1 MQRLL
6 MLCTVLMGV
15 MAALMVAGH
24 GDGLALAGTATP
36 NVAGMWEGTWSH
48 RIGSGQITL
57 RLAQEG
63 TTVIGKQSVVGVVP
77 VFDTRQQI
85 VLGEEI
91 RDGQLED
98 SLLMFHVRA
107 EHTYFNQVNF
117 TLTVSGDT
125 MTGTLC
131 GLTCGLVKLKRSKI

>member
-1 MQRLL
+1 MPRRL
-6 MLCTVLMGV
+6 MLCAVLMGV
-15 MAALMVAGH
+15 MAALMGAGH

-36 NVAGMWEGTWSH
+36 NVAGMWEGDWRH

-125 MTGTLC
+125 MTGTVC
-131 GLTCGLVKLKRSKI
+131 GYTCGVVKLKRSKI

>member
-1 MQRLL
+1 
-6 MLCTVLMGV
+6 MLCMVLVGVMVALMG
-15 MAALMVAGH
+15 AGH

-98 SLLMFHVRA
+98 SMLMFHVRA
-107 EHTYFNQVNF
+107 ENAPFDRVNF
-117 TLTVSGDT
+117 TLSVSGDT
-125 MTGTLC
+125 MTGTVC
-131 GLTCGLVKLKRSKI
+131 GQTCGVMKLKRSKI

>member
-6 MLCTVLMGV
+6 MLCTVLVGV
-15 MAALMVAGH
+15 MAALTGAGH
-24 GDGLALAGTATP
+24 RDGLALAGTATP
-36 NVAGMWEGTWSH
+36 TVDGMWEGTWSH

-107 EHTYFNQVNF
+107 DNAPFDRVNF
-117 TLTVSGDT
+117 TLAVSGDT
-125 MTGTLC
+125 MTGTVC
-131 GLTCGLVKLKRSKI
+131 GYTCGLVKLKRSKI

>member
-6 MLCTVLMGV
+6 TLCTALVLV
-15 MAALMVAGH
+15 MVVLMVAGR
-24 GDGLALAGTATP
+24 GNGLAVAGTATP
-36 NVAGMWEGTWSH
+36 HVTGMWEGDWRH

-107 EHTYFNQVNF
+107 DNAPFDRVNF
-117 TLTVSGDT
+117 TLSVSGDT
-125 MTGTLC
+125 MTGTVC
-131 GLTCGLVKLKRSKI
+131 GQTCGVMKLKRSKI

>member
-1 MQRLL
+1 
-6 MLCTVLMGV
+6 MLCTVLVGV
-15 MAALMVAGH
+15 MAALTGAGH
-24 GDGLALAGTATP
+24 RDGLALAGTATP
-36 NVAGMWEGTWSH
+36 NVAGMWEGDWRH

-131 GLTCGLVKLKRSKI
+131 GLTCGLIKLKRSKL

>member
-1 MQRLL
+1 MPRRL
-6 MLCTVLMGV
+6 MLCTVLVGV
-15 MAALMVAGH
+15 MAALMGAGH
-24 GDGLALAGTATP
+24 ADRLALAGAATP
-36 NVAGMWEGTWSH
+36 TVAGMWEGTWSH

-131 GLTCGLVKLKRSKI
+131 GLTCGLIKLKRSKL

>member
-1 MQRLL
+1 MPRRL
-6 MLCTVLMGV
+6 MLCTVLVGV
-15 MAALMVAGH
+15 MAALMGAGH
-24 GDGLALAGTATP
+24 RDGLALAGTATP
-36 NVAGMWEGTWSH
+36 NVAGMWEGDWRH

-131 GLTCGLVKLKRSKI
+131 GLTCGLIKLKRSKL

>member
-6 MLCTVLMGV
+6 MLCMVLVGV
-15 MAALMVAGH
+15 MAALTGAGH
-24 GDGLALAGTATP
+24 GDGLALAGPATP

-77 VFDTRQQI
+77 VYETRQF
-85 VLGEEI
+85 VLGDEI
-91 RDGQLED
+91 MDGKLED

-107 EHTYFNQVNF
+107 ENAPFDRVNF
-117 TLTVSGDT
+117 TLAVSGDT
-125 MTGTLC
+125 MTGTVC
-131 GLTCGLVKLKRSKI
+131 GHTCGVVKLKRAKI

>member
-1 MQRLL
+1 MQRRLTRCMAL
-6 MLCTVLMGV
+6 MLV
-15 MAALMVAGH
+15 MVALMVAGH
-24 GDGLALAGTATP
+24 GDGLAGTGTATP
-36 NVAGMWEGTWSH
+36 DVAGMWEGDWRH
-48 RIGSGQITL
+48 RVGSGQITL

-107 EHTYFNQVNF
+107 ENAPFDRVNF

-125 MTGTLC
+125 MTGTVC
-131 GLTCGLVKLKRSKI
+131 GYTCGLMKLKRSKL